1 MLTNPSGDYHD
12 PDAWIKH
19 AESDLAYARA
29 KPKGV
34 LPEHRCWHAQQAAEK
49 ALKSVL
55 ISLGADIEHTHNLNA
70 ILRALKNAGIVV
82 PAKIGAVRDLGRHA
96 AETRYPALGNAPEFH
111 PEEEIKKAQAALK
124 WAKKE
129 IASIRAQ
136 GRQTPVGD

>member
-1 MLTNPSGDYHD
+1 MPTNPSGDYHD

-55 ISLGADIEHTHNLNA
+55 ISLGADIGRSRLTSVKHQEPIFSGGEVFARFIQSNGGGANFFPRRIHRFADFLL
-70 ILRALKNAGIVV
+70 LRL
-82 PAKIGAVRDLGRHA
+82 
-96 AETRYPALGNAPEFH
+96 
-111 PEEEIKKAQAALK
+111 
-124 WAKKE
+124 
-129 IASIRAQ
+129 
-136 GRQTPVGD
+136 